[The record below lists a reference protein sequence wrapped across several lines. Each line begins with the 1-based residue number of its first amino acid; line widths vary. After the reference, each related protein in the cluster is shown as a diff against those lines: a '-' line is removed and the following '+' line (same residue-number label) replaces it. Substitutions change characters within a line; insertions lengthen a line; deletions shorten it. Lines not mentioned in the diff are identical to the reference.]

1 MAMTTT
7 TTALTIAT
15 APMMTTT
22 TTTTILLAAVATR
35 AEVPAPAGAE
45 RPVWPA
51 FHEKRHVA
59 KKQPLLRDRQ
69 GHATNTVTRPP
80 RAASH

>member
-7 TTALTIAT
+7 TLLMIAT
-15 APMMTTT
+15 APMMTT

-51 FHEKRHVA
+51 FHEKRHAA